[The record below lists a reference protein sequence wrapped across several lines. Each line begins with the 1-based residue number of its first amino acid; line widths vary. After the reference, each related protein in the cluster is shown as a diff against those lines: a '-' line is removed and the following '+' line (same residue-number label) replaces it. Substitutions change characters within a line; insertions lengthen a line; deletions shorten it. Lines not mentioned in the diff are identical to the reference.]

1 MKTELQKQKDRE
13 YSKKYYQ
20 EHKEEISAK
29 RKERQKQAKD
39 KEYKHNYYMAHREEI
54 LAKCKARNQAKK
66 VVKDAL
72 AIHQIPTEPLMIRS
86 NIQEI
91 HIDDFFSKQLERI
104 IKVLWWIAFAI
115 SFVGVAV
122 LFK

>member
-13 YSKKYYQ
+13 YSKKYYK
-20 EHKEEISAK
+20 EHKEEIAVR
-29 RKERQKQAKD
+29 RKEKYKKSKD
-39 KEYKHNYYMAHREEI
+39 KEYKHKYYLAHREEI
-54 LAKCKARNQAKK
+54 LAKQKAKNQAKK
-66 VVKDAL
+66 VVKDTL
-72 AIHQIPTEPLMIRS
+72 AIHQIPTEPLIVRS

-104 IKVLWWIAFAI
+104 INVLWWIAFAI

>member
-13 YSKKYYQ
+13 YSKKYYKA
-20 EHKEEISAK
+20 HKAEISAK
-29 RKERQKQAKD
+29 RKERYKQAKD

-54 LAKCKARNQAKK
+54 LAKCKARNQVKK
-66 VVKDAL
+66 VVKDIS
-72 AIHQIPTEPLMIRS
+72 AIHQIPTEPFIVRS
-86 NIQEI
+86 NVQEI

-104 IKVLWWIAFAI
+104 INVLWWLCFAI
-115 SFVGVAV
+115 SFVGVAI

>member
-20 EHKEEISAK
+20 AHKAEISARRKAKQK
-29 RKERQKQAKD
+29 RVKD

-54 LAKCKARNQAKK
+54 LAKQKAKNAVKK
-66 VVKDAL
+66 ANKNAWITLQTPKNEVK
-72 AIHQIPTEPLMIRS
+72 
-86 NIQEI
+86 IQEVYI
-91 HIDDFFSKQLERI
+91 HDFFSKQLERI
-104 IKVLWWIAFAI
+104 INVLWWIAFAI
-115 SFVGVAV
+115 SFVGLAV

>member
-13 YSKKYYQ
+13 YSKKYY
-20 EHKEEISAK
+20 EAHKAEISARCK
-29 RKERQKQAKD
+29 AKQKQAKY

-54 LAKCKARNQAKK
+54 LAKQKAKK

-72 AIHQIPTEPLMIRS
+72 AIHQIPTEPLMVRS
-86 NIQEI
+86 NVQEI

-104 IKVLWWIAFAI
+104 INVLWWICFAI